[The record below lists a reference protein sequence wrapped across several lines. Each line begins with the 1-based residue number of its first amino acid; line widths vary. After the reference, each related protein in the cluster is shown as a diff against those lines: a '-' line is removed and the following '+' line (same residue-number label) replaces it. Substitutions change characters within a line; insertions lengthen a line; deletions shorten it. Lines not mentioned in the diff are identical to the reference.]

1 MTFLLFIQ
9 ITFVCLLGA
18 MSPGPSMMV
27 VINNSIFKNRFNG
40 ILTALGHGF
49 GIGIYALFAVIG
61 IGLIIKANFYLF
73 TGLKTLSIIFLLY
86 LGIQALVK
94 TNHVEFNEGRVKDG
108 IQSFF
113 QGLSISI
120 LNPKI
125 LIWFLAI
132 YSQFMSLNNDIFF
145 KPIDIG
151 DNTIPNGNSIM
162 LINLVRLGMMEQ
174 AKKLAKSLNGYLNVY
189 KSHMMTATRAL
200 DFFNNINSGK
210 NCNEQG
216 CKIDV

>member
-27 VINNSIFKNRFNG
+27 VINNSIFKNKFNG

-61 IGLIIKANFYLF
+61 IGLIIKTNYYLF
-73 TGLKTLSIIFLLY
+73 ISLKTLSIIFLFY
-86 LGIQALVK
+86 LGLQALVK
-94 TNHVEFNEGRVKDG
+94 TNHVKFNEGRVSDG
-108 IQSFF
+108 MKSFF

-132 YSQFMSLNNDIFF
+132 YSQFMSLNNDVFF
-145 KPIDIG
+145 NLSLVLIASTVDALWY
-151 DNTIPNGNSIM
+151 M
-162 LINLVRLGMMEQ
+162 LLVNLVTSKNVLKFVKDKSYLI
-174 AKKLAKSLNGYLNVY
+174 KKIV
-189 KSHMMTATRAL
+189 
-200 DFFNNINSGK
+200 
-210 NCNEQG
+210 G
-216 CKIDV
+216 CLFILLSIILIIDLIK

>member
-1 MTFLLFIQ
+1 MTFLLFMQ

-27 VINNSIFKNRFNG
+27 VINNSIFKNKFNG
-40 ILTALGHGF
+40 ILSALGHGF
-49 GIGIYALFAVIG
+49 GIGVYALFAVIG

-73 TGLKTLSIIFLLY
+73 IILKTLSIIFLFF

-94 TNHVEFNEGRVKDG
+94 KNQVKFNERSVKDG

-113 QGLSISI
+113 QGLGISI

-132 YSQFMSLNNDIFF
+132 YSQFMSLNNDVLF
-145 KPIDIG
+145 
-151 DNTIPNGNSIM
+151 NLSLV
-162 LINLVRLGMMEQ
+162 LIASTVDALWYILLVNLVTSKNILELV
-174 AKKLAKSLNGYLNVY
+174 KNKSYLIQKIV
-189 KSHMMTATRAL
+189 
-200 DFFNNINSGK
+200 
-210 NCNEQG
+210 G
-216 CKIDV
+216 CLFIVLSIILLIDLLK

>member
-61 IGLIIKANFYLF
+61 IGLIIKANLYLF
-73 TGLKTLSIIFLLY
+73 ISLKTLSIIFLFY

-94 TNHVEFNEGRVKDG
+94 TNHVEFNEGSVRDG

-132 YSQFMSLNNDIFF
+132 YSQFMSVNNNNILNI
-145 KPIDIG
+145 
-151 DNTIPNGNSIM
+151 S
-162 LINLVRLGMMEQ
+162 LILIASLVDALWYILLVNLVT
-174 AKKLAKSLNGYLNVY
+174 AKGILEKIKQKSELIQKLIGYLFIIISIVLTIGLI
-189 KSHMMTATRAL
+189 K
-200 DFFNNINSGK
+200 
-210 NCNEQG
+210 
-216 CKIDV
+216 

>member
-1 MTFLLFIQ
+1 
-9 ITFVCLLGA
+9 

-73 TGLKTLSIIFLLY
+73 TGLKTLSIIFLFY

-94 TNHVEFNEGRVKDG
+94 TNHVEFNEGRAKDG

-132 YSQFMSLNNDIFF
+132 YSQFMSVNNNNILNI
-145 KPIDIG
+145 
-151 DNTIPNGNSIM
+151 S
-162 LINLVRLGMMEQ
+162 LILIASLVDALWYILLVNLVT
-174 AKKLAKSLNGYLNVY
+174 AKGILEKIKQKSELIQKLIGYLFIIISIVLTIGLI
-189 KSHMMTATRAL
+189 K
-200 DFFNNINSGK
+200 
-210 NCNEQG
+210 
-216 CKIDV
+216 